1 MFFKIIFKV
10 RFLFLFIF
18 LVSCAG
24 ETLIPIKG
32 PETDGVPELNF
43 AQFDDIPIPIGST
56 LDQKNSIIIS
66 KKQAWLGR
74 LTFESNKSQLEVF
87 DFFRNELP
95 KFGWKKLS
103 EVRADSSLLN
113 YTNNQR
119 IASILIDPK
128 TLLGSIVRITVTEM
142 DSNP

>member
-1 MFFKIIFKV
+1 MK
-10 RFLFLFIF
+10 FLFLFIF
-18 LVSCAG
+18 LVSCTG

-66 KKQAWLGR
+66 KKEAWLGR

-87 DFFRNELP
+87 DFFEMNS

-113 YTNNQR
+113 YANNQR

-128 TLLGSIVRITVTEM
+128 TLLGSIVKITVTEM